1 MRPDRY
7 KTVEQYL
14 YSHKILQVVFCYYSY
29 IWAVE
34 LLRGV
39 APSTAGS
46 EVTVSPSVFFGISP
60 VSTRDSEGPADWSR
74 SHP

>member
-7 KTVEQYL
+7 KNVEQYL
-14 YSHKILQVVFCYYSY
+14 YSHKILHAVFCYCFY
-29 IWAVE
+29 IWGAQ

-39 APSTAGS
+39 APSAAGS
-46 EVTVSPSVFFGISP
+46 ETSGSPSVFFGISP
-60 VSTRDSEGPADWSR
+60 VSVRDAEGPADWSR